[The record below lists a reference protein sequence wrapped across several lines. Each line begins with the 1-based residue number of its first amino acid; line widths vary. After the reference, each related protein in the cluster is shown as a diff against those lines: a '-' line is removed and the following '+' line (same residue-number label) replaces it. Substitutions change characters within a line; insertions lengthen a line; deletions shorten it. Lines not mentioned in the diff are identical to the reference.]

1 MSDAKNKTK
10 SEFIKNART
19 IFMDKGISE
28 AYMDDIAIASGKTR
42 RTIYRYFNTKE
53 DLAYEVLI
61 EVLNEW
67 NDYQLNLNK
76 TLEGKGLIQ
85 LKDFLYGLVFYMKT
99 KIPLMTFLAEFDYYF
114 KDSNTSS
121 IDIEILK
128 RFESII
134 HVSDDIIENLLDKGV
149 NDHSVVL
156 KKPKQMIVATIS
168 NILWGFGQRV
178 AVRGESLTMESNL
191 DPIDLLY
198 CQIDM
203 YIDYLENEV

>member
-134 HVSDDIIENLLDKGV
+134 HVSDDIIETLLDKGV
-149 NDHSVVL
+149 DDHSIVL
-156 KKPKQMIVATIS
+156 KKSKQMIVATIS

>member
-1 MSDAKNKTK
+1 MSETKNKTK
-10 SEFIKNART
+10 TEFIKNART
-19 IFMDKGISE
+19 IFINKGISE

-42 RTIYRYFNTKE
+42 RTIYRHFKSKE

-67 NDYQLNLNK
+67 NGYQLNLNE
-76 TLEGKGLIQ
+76 TLEGNGL
-85 LKDFLYGLVFYMKT
+85 LKLKKFLYGLVHYMEN
-99 KIPLMTFLAEFDYYF
+99 KIPLMAFLAEFDFYF

-121 IDIEILK
+121 IDSEILN

-134 HVSDDIIENLLDKGV
+134 HVSDDIIEDLLDEGV
-149 NDHSVVL
+149 DDHSIVL
-156 KKPKQMIVATIS
+156 KKSKQMIVATIS

-178 AVRGESLTMESNL
+178 AVRGESLTMEANL

>member
-10 SEFIKNART
+10 IEFIKNART

-61 EVLNEW
+61 EVLKEW
-67 NDYQLNLNK
+67 NDYQLKLND
-76 TLEGKGLIQ
+76 TLEGDGLIQ
-85 LKDFLYGLVFYMKT
+85 LKNFLYGLVFYMKT
-99 KIPLMTFLAEFDYYF
+99 RIPLMTFLAEFDYYF
-114 KDSNTSS
+114 NDSNTSS
-121 IDIEILK
+121 IDSEILK

-134 HVSDDIIENLLDKGV
+134 HVSDDIIGNLLTKGV
-149 NDHSVVL
+149 DDHSIVL
-156 KKPKQMIVATIS
+156 KKSKQMIVATIS
-168 NILWGFGQRV
+168 NILWGFGQRI
-178 AVRGESLTMESNL
+178 AVRGKSLTTESNL
-191 DPIDLLY
+191 DPIDLLF